1 MIDLVAGY
9 ARGYSADQIR
19 PFLKSLRE
27 TGYDG
32 KILLFVNDG
41 AAEEA
46 KKWNVD
52 IRPITKPRIKV
63 HSARFICLEEELQK
77 IDCEGVFLSDT
88 RDVIFQKNPSEYLPS
103 QGLFAY
109 EEDQSMSLGTCP
121 YNSLWIKL
129 GYGEEVLEQ
138 LKTYPISCVGTTCGD
153 RDSILVYLKKLRKEI
168 EKIQPKTSHPQDQAA
183 HNYIIR
189 KDIICELKVWKA
201 TRIFHNEE
209 GEVYTVGY
217 ISRGSVKI
225 KDNKIIN
232 QSGIVPTVIHQWD
245 RHLNLKNLVGC
256 TL

>member
-9 ARGYSADQIR
+9 ARGYSADEIR
-19 PFLKSLRE
+19 PFLKSLRQ
-27 TGYDG
+27 TGYNG
-32 KILLFVNDG
+32 RILLFANDG
-41 AAEEA
+41 AAKEA
-46 KKWNVD
+46 EKWDVD
-52 IRPITKPRIKV
+52 LRPITSPRIKV
-63 HSARFICLEEELQK
+63 HSARFICLEEELQN
-77 IDCEGVFLSDT
+77 IDCEGILLSDT

-109 EEDQSMSLGTCP
+109 EEDQSMCIGTCP

-138 LKTYPISCVGTTCGD
+138 MKTYPISCVGTTCGD
-153 RDSILVYLKKLRKEI
+153 RDSILFYLKQLRKEI

-183 HNYIIR
+183 HNYLIR
-189 KDIICELKVWKA
+189 GDIEVQVQ
-201 TRIFHNEE
+201 HNEE

-232 QSGIVPTVIHQWD
+232 QSGLVPTVIHQWD